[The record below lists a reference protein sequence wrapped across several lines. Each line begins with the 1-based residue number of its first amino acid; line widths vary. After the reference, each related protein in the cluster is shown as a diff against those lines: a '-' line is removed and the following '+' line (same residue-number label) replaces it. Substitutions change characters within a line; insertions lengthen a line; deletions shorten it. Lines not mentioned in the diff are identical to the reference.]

1 MERFLDVTD
10 ERLPRRA
17 LGLPPPLQRA
27 LWALLL
33 LVFLGSSLLLPP
45 AVGDRPEP
53 IPFLIEPGMGSVG
66 IAAHLERLGLVRS
79 RWAFL
84 FVAWTRGAVGRLR
97 AGPYKA
103 RASESLW
110 TLADRLKRGDVVD
123 MAVTIPEGFNAREIG
138 ARLAPVLGFTVSD
151 FLAAVHDSSLAD
163 SLGVPIAS
171 LEGYLFP
178 DTYRFIPGVTP
189 RGAVV
194 RMASHMLAL
203 LEPLLAGR
211 ADSSGLSRHQLLTL
225 ASLVEAEARMPEER
239 PRIAAV
245 FLNRLRTGMKLQS
258 DPTVAYALGTRPARI
273 FQKDLAVESPYN
285 TYLVYGLPPGPIC
298 SPGGESVRAV
308 LNPLAGCR
316 DLYFVASGDGHH
328 IFSETNEAHNQAR
341 RRVAG
346 GQGASRG
353 GGR

>member
-1 MERFLDVTD
+1 MTD
-10 ERLPRRA
+10 ERPPRR
-17 LGLPPPLQRA
+17 LPGLPPPLQRA

-33 LVFLGSSLLLPP
+33 LAFLGGSLLLPP
-45 AVGDRPEP
+45 AVGERPEP
-53 IPFLIEPGMGSVG
+53 VPFLIEPGMGTVG
-66 IAAHLERLGLVRS
+66 IAAYLEHLGLVRS

-84 FVAWTRGAVGRLR
+84 AVAYTRGAVGKLR
-97 AGPYKA
+97 AGPYRA

-110 TLADRLKRGDVVD
+110 ALADRLKRGDVVD
-123 MAVTIPEGFNAREIG
+123 MSVTIPEGFNAREIG
-138 ARLAPVLGFTVSD
+138 ARLAPVLGFTTSD
-151 FLAAVHDSSLAD
+151 FLAAVRDSTLAD
-163 SLGVPIAS
+163 SLGVPVPT

-194 RMASHMLAL
+194 RMASHMLSL
-203 LEPLLAGR
+203 FQSRYAGR
-211 ADSSGLSRHQLLTL
+211 ADSLGMSRHQVLTL

-245 FLNRLRTGMKLQS
+245 FLNRLKTGMKLQS
-258 DPTVAYALGTRPARI
+258 DPTVAYALGSRPERI

-298 SPGGESVRAV
+298 SPGDQSVRAV
-308 LNPLAGCR
+308 LHPLSSCR

-328 IFSETNEAHNQAR
+328 IFSETNEAHNEAR
-341 RRVAG
+341 RRVAEG
-346 GQGASRG
+346 RVVGSRG
-353 GGR
+353 GR